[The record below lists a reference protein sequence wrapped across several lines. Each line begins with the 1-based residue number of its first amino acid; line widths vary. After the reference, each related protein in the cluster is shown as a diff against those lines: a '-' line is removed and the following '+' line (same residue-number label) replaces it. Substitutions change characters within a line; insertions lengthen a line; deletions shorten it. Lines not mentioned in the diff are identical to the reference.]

1 MWCQGELCGV
11 RGSYVVSG
19 GVRWGQE
26 ELCGHLDM
34 GRPDGGAGGDGES
47 PLEMALMQVQVAHQG
62 GGTWPP
68 LVLPPPLPRQAQ
80 HVAVG
85 VELPDVPLLGR
96 GHRVA
101 ARARPHLE
109 HGA

>member
-1 MWCQGELCGV
+1 MPRSVTL
-11 RGSYVVSG
+11 RPKLTKVVQSVPIWSVTVLKG
-19 GVRWGQE
+19 PKQPQTVPN
-26 ELCGHLDM
+26 D
-34 GRPDGGAGGDGES
+34 
-47 PLEMALMQVQVAHQG
+47 ALGLAEG
-62 GGTWPP
+62 PP